1 MNEPSRN
8 VEFHQPECLK
18 CMLMRVHIFG
28 GGISIFWSC
37 LVELNEKNTKFSQII
52 LPMNSKMTSQISI
65 FFC

>member
-18 CMLMRVHIFG
+18 CMWMRVRIFG

-37 LVELNEKNTKFSQII
+37 LVELHEKKSGTIPKI
-52 LPMNSKMTSQISI
+52 LP
-65 FFC
+65 

>member
-37 LVELNEKNTKFSQII
+37 LVELHEKKSGTIQKF
-52 LPMNSKMTSQISI
+52 LPRV
-65 FFC
+65 

>member
-28 GGISIFWSC
+28 GGISIYCSC
-37 LVELNEKNTKFSQII
+37 LVELHEKKIGTIQKF
-52 LPMNSKMTSQISI
+52 LP
-65 FFC
+65 